1 MQQSPRFDVTSYGE
15 GQLRYSVPPGQR
27 LEMADKYD
35 VNISGTE
42 ANVTSLLSRLGWNC
56 GWVSSMPNSPMAKRV
71 YNAYMLSGLD
81 LSAIQ
86 WKNYGR
92 LATYYVEYAV
102 PPRSTN
108 VFYDRTN
115 TCFTNM
121 CNTDVD
127 WDYIL
132 DTKIIHLS
140 GLTMPLSENTGII
153 INEAMDKAKTKG
165 ITVSFDVNHR
175 TRLWSTETAKKRL
188 LPVLKK
194 VDFLFCGLRDAR
206 TIFGFSGSP
215 QEILEQVATLTSAKH
230 IVMSMSEN
238 GLLGWDGNE
247 MIHQPPRRVVVL
259 DRIGAGDS
267 MVGGVLHGFLQGDFT
282 KGLAYGVTTASMNLS
297 QYGDQ
302 LITSA
307 EELEHTLNTGDQD
320 IVR

>member
-1 MQQSPRFDVTSYGE
+1 MPRFDVTSYGE

-42 ANVTSLLSRLGWNC
+42 ANVTTLLSRLGWNC
-56 GWVSSMPNSPMAKRV
+56 GWVSSLPNNPMAKRV
-71 YNAYMLSGLD
+71 FNAYMLSGLD
-81 LSAIQ
+81 LSAVQ

-102 PPRSTN
+102 PPRSTS

-115 TCFTNM
+115 TSFTNM
-121 CNTDVD
+121 CNTDID

-132 DTKIIHLS
+132 DTKILHLS
-140 GLTMPLSENTGII
+140 GLTLPLSENTRII
-153 INEAMDKAKTKG
+153 INEAIDKAKAKN

-175 TRLWSTETAKKRL
+175 TRLWSTETARKHL
-188 LPVLKK
+188 TPILEK
-194 VDFLFCGLRDAR
+194 VDLLFCGLRDAR
-206 TIFGFSGSP
+206 TIFEFSGSP
-215 QEILEQVATLTSAKH
+215 QEILQQLRALTSAKH

-238 GLLGWDGNE
+238 GLLGWDGEE
-247 MIHQPPRRVVVL
+247 MLHQPSRQVVVL
-259 DRIGAGDS
+259 DRIGAGDA
-267 MVGGVLHGFLQGDFT
+267 MVGGVLHGYLQGDFI

-307 EELEHTLNTGDQD
+307 TELDEVVRTPSGD

>member
-1 MQQSPRFDVTSYGE
+1 MPRFDVTTYGE

-42 ANVTSLLSRLGWNC
+42 ANVTTLLSRLGWNC
-56 GWVSSMPNSPMAKRV
+56 GWVSSLPNNPMAKRV

-81 LSAIQ
+81 LSAVQ

-92 LATYYVEYAV
+92 MATYYVEYAV

-121 CNTDVD
+121 CNTDID

-132 DTKIIHLS
+132 DTKMLHLS
-140 GLTMPLSENTGII
+140 GLTLPLSENTRII
-153 INEAMDKAKTKG
+153 INEAIDKAKAKG
-165 ITVSFDVNHR
+165 IIVSFDVNHR
-175 TRLWSTETAKKRL
+175 TRLWSTETAKKHL
-188 LPVLKK
+188 LPIFEKIDL
-194 VDFLFCGLRDAR
+194 LFCGLRDAR
-206 TIFGFSGSP
+206 TIFNFSGSP
-215 QEILEQVATLTSAKH
+215 QEILEQIKPLSSAKH

-238 GLLGWDGNE
+238 GLIGWDGE
-247 MIHQPPRRVVVL
+247 QMTHQPSRRVVVL
-259 DRIGAGDS
+259 DRIGAGDA
-267 MVGGVLHGFLQGDFT
+267 MVGGVIHGYLQGDFI

-302 LITSA
+302 LITSSK
-307 EELEHTLNTGDQD
+307 ELDDVVATPSGD

>member
-1 MQQSPRFDVTSYGE
+1 MPKFDVTTYGE

-42 ANVTSLLSRLGWNC
+42 ANVTTLLSRLGWNC
-56 GWVSSMPNSPMAKRV
+56 GWVSSLPNNPMARRV

-81 LSAIQ
+81 LSAVQ

-92 LATYYVEYAV
+92 MATYYVEYAV

-132 DTKIIHLS
+132 DTKILHLS
-140 GLTMPLSENTGII
+140 GLTLPLSENTRII
-153 INEAMDKAKTKG
+153 INEAIDKAKAKN

-175 TRLWSTETAKKRL
+175 TRLWSTETARKHL
-188 LPVLKK
+188 LPILEK
-194 VDFLFCGLRDAR
+194 VDLLFCGLRDAR
-206 TIFGFSGSP
+206 TIFDFSGSP
-215 QEILEQVATLTSAKH
+215 QETLQQLQQLTSAKH
-230 IVMSMSEN
+230 LVMSMSEN
-238 GLLGWDGNE
+238 GLLGWDGQE
-247 MIHQPPRRVVVL
+247 MIHQPSRSVIVL
-259 DRIGAGDS
+259 DRIGAGDA
-267 MVGGVLHGFLQGDFT
+267 MVGGVLHGYLQDDFV
-282 KGLAYGVTTASMNLS
+282 KGLVYGVTTASMNLS

-302 LITSA
+302 LITNA
-307 EELEHTLNTGDQD
+307 TELDEVVATPSGD
-320 IVR
+320 IIR